1 MRLRKR
7 AIDNE
12 ADVDMT
18 PMLDVVFI
26 LLIFFIVTTS
36 FVKESAID
44 IHRPQRSDSPPPPIT
59 QNVLIQLTKLNQ
71 VLFNNREILR
81 TAIRSNIEVFLS
93 KHPKAQVLVR
103 VAKTANTGIL
113 INIVDQ
119 AKLAGIQQVTV
130 GQLAES
136 N

>member
-1 MRLRKR
+1 MRLKKR
-7 AIDNE
+7 NIDNQSE
-12 ADVDMT
+12 VDMT

-36 FVKESAID
+36 FIKETAIE
-44 IHRPQRSDSPPPPIT
+44 IHRPQQSDAPPPKT
-59 QNVLIQLTKLNQ
+59 KNVLIQLTELNQ
-71 VLFNNREILR
+71 IVFNDRAILR
-81 TAIRSNIEVFLS
+81 SAIRSNIEVFLS
-93 KHPKAQVLVR
+93 QNPKAQVLVR

-113 INIVDQ
+113 VNIVDQ
-119 AKLAGIQQVTV
+119 AKLAGIQQITV